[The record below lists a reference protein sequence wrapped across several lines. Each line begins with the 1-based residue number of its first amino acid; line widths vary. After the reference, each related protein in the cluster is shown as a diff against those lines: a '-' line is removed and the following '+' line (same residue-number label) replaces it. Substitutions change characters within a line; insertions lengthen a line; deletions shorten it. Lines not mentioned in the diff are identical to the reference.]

1 VFDCERMKYPNTGIY
16 SYCKQLSNALIQQ
29 KQDWHPTLT
38 FYLPAAEVQAVQ
50 QTDQY
55 ILQKSW
61 HKFKHPVTENGQLWH
76 GTYQGSNYYPTS
88 RNVKKILTI
97 HDLNFLYDDSKNAA
111 KVARYLRRV
120 QSLIN
125 RSDQITVISEF
136 TLQCVRE
143 HLQIEHV
150 PVEVIYNGCNAP
162 ASTDRFQQPSFMD
175 VGKPY
180 IFSIGT
186 ITKKKT
192 FHTLPALL
200 TGNDYNLVIAGI
212 TQDKNY
218 QEEIISAAKKL
229 GVANRLI
236 LPGAVT
242 ESEKWWL
249 LQNMD
254 VFVFPSI
261 SEGFGLPVLE
271 AMHFGKPVILSTH
284 TCLPEIGADAAYY
297 FNSFEPDD
305 MRQTLEQSL
314 AHFNANPQQKELTK
328 QRAAYFKWEEAARKY
343 WELYVKLLHSP

>member
-1 VFDCERMKYPNTGIY
+1 MKYPNTGIY
-16 SYCKQLSNALIQQ
+16 SYCKQLSKALIQQ
-29 KQDWHPTLT
+29 KQAWHPSLT
-38 FYLPAAEVQAVQ
+38 FYLPASELQLAQPPEQS
-50 QTDQY
+50 

-61 HKFKHPVTENGQLWH
+61 HKFKHPVTEKGRLWH

-97 HDLNFLYDDSKNAA
+97 HDLNFLYDESKSAA
-111 KVARYLRRV
+111 KTNRYLRRI
-120 QSLIN
+120 QTLIN

-143 HLQIEHV
+143 HLRIDHV

-162 ASTDRFQQPSFMD
+162 ESPEGFQQPSFMEP
-175 VGKPY
+175 GKPY

-186 ITKKKT
+186 ITKKKS

-212 TQDKNY
+212 TQDKSY
-218 QEEIISAAKKL
+218 QEEIILEAKKL

-242 ESEKWWL
+242 ENEKWWL

-297 FNSFEPDD
+297 FNSFDPDD
-305 MRQTLEQSL
+305 MRQTLQQSL
-314 AHFNANPQQKELTK
+314 AHFNANPKQQDLVK
-328 QRAAYFKWEEAARKY
+328 QRAAFFKWDDAAKKY
-343 WELYVKLLHSP
+343 WQLYTKLLENT